1 VDTQSAPGINK
12 PPIVERPIISPES
25 IPKFSRATV
34 ECAIQTDTGE
44 VYGIVYYQD
53 PETKEAVFLPLSL
66 QPVENKD
73 AIALKEN
80 LPFFNPENPILSVKK
95 RELLLYNLAMAL
107 LFCNA
112 PIITLVDRIF
122 NSRVSV
128 ISESSTIP
136 ETYKINVAVAG
147 IAQSG
152 KTTFVQAVQNLGLKL
167 IKVVDLDPA
176 KTLAARVIAKQ
187 SGDKKYQHIRGSR
200 KQEKEKTS
208 LGAIKETLSSLDPLE
223 AKIVLSDTGG
233 FNLKFRE
240 ITPKAVIALAT
251 ELIILTG
258 PPNADQDTIQQM
270 ILGNPG
276 LALLGYKNNIG
287 LPPDTETSVRETVD
301 ILNSPKM
308 QQFATHQRLQFALAI
323 MELVT
328 DPWYKIKILE
338 ALRLATPQI
347 IKKYTQGLEPQ
358 LNADLEKIS
367 RLQILQP
374 TNIIYII

>member
-1 VDTQSAPGINK
+1 MDTQSAPGINK

-53 PETKEAVFLPLSL
+53 PKTKEAVFLPLSL

-73 AIALKEN
+73 AIALGKN

>member
-1 VDTQSAPGINK
+1 MDTQSAPGINK